1 MKKLE
6 SREDIEHLVNSFY
19 NKVVK
24 DETIGFF
31 FNDIAKVDW
40 DKHLPKMYSFW
51 ESILFGQMSYKGN
64 PMGVH
69 FPVNEIQAME
79 QKHFDR
85 WLLLWRTTIEEN
97 FVGENGAGEK
107 VVVIRDSGYGIS
119 MSRLTSGILQ
129 IKKIYNFLFFLSKE
143 QLL

>member
-19 NKVVK
+19 AKVTQ

-31 FNDIAKVDW
+31 FSDIAKVDW

-64 PMGVH
+64 PMAVH
-69 FPVNEIQAME
+69 FPINEIQAME
-79 QKHFDR
+79 KRHFDQ
-85 WLLLWRTTIEEN
+85 WLTLWRKTIEEN
-97 FVGENGAGEK
+97 FSGETA
-107 VVVIRDSGYGIS
+107 D
-119 MSRLTSGILQ
+119 TA
-129 IKKIYNFLFFLSKE
+129 IYKSENIAKLMAFKME
-143 QLL
+143 MARKP

>member
-6 SREDIEHLVNSFY
+6 SREDIELLVNSFY

-31 FNDIAKVDW
+31 FKDVIKVDW

-64 PMGVH
+64 PMAVH
-69 FPVNEIQAME
+69 FPINQMEAME
-79 QKHFDR
+79 KKHFEK
-85 WLLLWRTTIEEN
+85 WLALWKQTIEEN
-97 FVGENGAGEK
+97 FTGQNAFMAIAKSENIANLMAYKMEMARK
-107 VVVIRDSGYGIS
+107 
-119 MSRLTSGILQ
+119 L
-129 IKKIYNFLFFLSKE
+129 
-143 QLL
+143 